1 MAGICYAKRRK
12 QGLASN
18 KKRLKRPYRIMR
30 GLYRTVVVLSATV
43 VALYLAFTVA
53 IRQPN
58 MAQAANQPV
67 DDQQVQ
73 TQAEETGPDIRNAG
87 SKVRKDRCYTF
98 LVAAS
103 DDGNGNAD
111 TIMVMTYDVPNQ
123 KIGVISIPRDTV
135 VKTTRKMPKI
145 NAAYGQGIDVLR
157 SEVSTLVG
165 FPIDFTLTV
174 DMEAFVKLVDAVGGV
189 EFDVPIEMYYDDPAQ
204 DLSIHYMP
212 GLQTLQGQQ
221 ALEVV
226 RFRKNADGTGYPD
239 SDIGRTRTQQQMLK
253 TLAGKVISWNNIFK
267 VKEFVN
273 IFSNYVET
281 DLGLRDM
288 LYFANEASK
297 VDVGAAL
304 SGATLPGDGTK
315 TYKGYAWCY
324 ALDREASLEL
334 LNQNVNP
341 YTEPLT
347 MDDVGFVV
355 VN

>member
-1 MAGICYAKRRK
+1 MANNERRM
-12 QGLASN
+12 
-18 KKRLKRPYRIMR
+18 KRPHRFLR

-43 VALYLAFTVA
+43 VALYLAFTFA
-53 IRQPN
+53 IRQPE

-67 DDQQVQ
+67 TGQQMQ
-73 TQAEETGPDIRNAG
+73 GQETSTEPTISNVG

-98 LVAAS
+98 LMAAS

-111 TIMVMTYDVPNQ
+111 TIMVMTFDVPNK
-123 KIGVISIPRDTV
+123 KIGVVSIPRDTV
-135 VKTTRKMPKI
+135 VNTTRKMPKI
-145 NAAYGQGIDVLR
+145 NAAYAQGIEVLR
-157 SEVSTLVG
+157 SEVSNLVG
-165 FPIDFTLTV
+165 FPIDFVITV
-174 DMEAFVKLVDAVGGV
+174 DMEAFVKLVQAVGGV

-212 GLQTLQGQQ
+212 GMQTLNGQQ

-253 TLAGKVISWNNIFK
+253 TLAGKVVSWNNIFK
-267 VKEFVN
+267 MKEFVD
-273 IFSNYVET
+273 IFSTYVET
-281 DLGLRDM
+281 NLGVRDM

-297 VDVGAAL
+297 MDVGAAL

-315 TYKGYAWCY
+315 TYKGYSWCY
-324 ALDREASLEL
+324 ALYREDALAM

-355 VN
+355 ID